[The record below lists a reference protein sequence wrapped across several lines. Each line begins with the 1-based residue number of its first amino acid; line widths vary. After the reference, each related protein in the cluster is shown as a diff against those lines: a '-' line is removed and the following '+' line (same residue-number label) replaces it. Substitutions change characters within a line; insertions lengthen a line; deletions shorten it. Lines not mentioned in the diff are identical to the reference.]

1 MSRFRAAQPNFSRGE
16 LAPALQARFDVDAW
30 NAALRRARNVVILKH
45 GGLSKRP
52 GTELVAEVL
61 DASAPNRLIPF
72 QFSLTQSYA
81 LEMGQG
87 YMAPCAHGGRVVEE
101 ELAITGISNAPQAR
115 VSAAFHGY
123 GVGDVVYLSGIAGGL
138 GDLLN
143 GRAWRITGVTDAN
156 GINASFTINADT
168 STLPVFTA
176 AEGGTNRAAA
186 GPPGSVAPVV
196 PIPIAPPI
204 APAIRGGGGG
214 AWKRPLM
221 QDDR

>member
-16 LAPALQARFDVDAW
+16 LAPALQARHDVDAW

-61 DASAPNRLIPF
+61 DDSAPNRLIPF

-101 ELAITGISNAPQAR
+101 ELAISAISNATQAQ
-115 VSAAFHGY
+115 VTAAFHGFAT
-123 GVGDVVYLSGIAGGL
+123 GDVVYLSGVAGPM

-143 GRAWRITGVTDAN
+143 GRAWRVAGVVN
-156 GINASFTINADT
+156 EHSFTIAADT
-168 STLPVFTA
+168 SALPAFTT
-176 AEGGTNRAAA
+176 AEGGTTRGAA
-186 GPPGSVAPVV
+186 PTPAPTAPAV
-196 PIPIAPPI
+196 PEPASAPP
-204 APAIRGGGGG
+204 APDIRGGGGG
-214 AWKRPLM
+214 AWRRPLAEE
-221 QDDR
+221 DR